1 MEDRER
7 GRDMVCVGERV
18 RRVKRMGREG
28 YTLGFNHLAMFF
40 ALKKKQKV
48 CQEETKGNLLF
59 SRELWTIYGLT
70 LLIDLQ

>member
-7 GRDMVCVGERV
+7 GRDRVCVGERV
-18 RRVKRMGREG
+18 RRVKRMGKER

-40 ALKKKQKV
+40 AQKKKQNK

-59 SRELWTIYGLT
+59 SRELWPIYGLT
-70 LLIDLQ
+70 LLIHLE